1 MGSRPPP
8 RLVVRRHDDV
18 GRRWRRLWWGLA
30 WLASLLAVGAA
41 VHLLGARSTPAVV
54 DHKQQRALL
63 AEVDDLK
70 QQVANLQRA
79 GQVNEVATSA
89 LRGTLAQREKELSAL
104 RSDLGFYLRLVA
116 GNGQRQ
122 GLKLQEVKLQPI
134 AGSRGWTL
142 ILSLTQNAKRG
153 DEVSGHATV
162 SVEGMR
168 KDKVV
173 TLDWPALGDGAQ
185 KDGLSFRFTY
195 FQQLQGT
202 IVLPADFRPT
212 RLRIRVDPASG
223 ETVSRTVAWSA
234 ALSGNITTAEGDRD
248 AQP

>member
-8 RLVVRRHDDV
+8 RFVVRRHDDV
-18 GRRWRRLWWGLA
+18 GHRWRRLWWGLA
-30 WLASLLAVGAA
+30 WLGSLVAVG
-41 VHLLGARSTPAVV
+41 VLVFFLGSRVAPTVV
-54 DHKQQRALL
+54 DHKQQRALQ
-63 AEVDDLK
+63 AEVNDLK
-70 QQVANLQRA
+70 QQVENLQRA
-79 GQVNEVATSA
+79 GQVNEVATKA

-104 RSDLGFYLRLVA
+104 RADLGFYSRLVA

-134 AGSRGWTL
+134 NGSRGWTL
-142 ILSLTQNAKRG
+142 LLSLTQNAKRG
-153 DEVSGHATV
+153 GEINGHVMV

-173 TLDWPALGDGAQ
+173 TLDWPALGDGDQ
-185 KDGLSFRFTY
+185 KDGLPFRFTY
-195 FQQLQGT
+195 FEQLQGT
-202 IVLPADFRPT
+202 ILLPADFQPT
-212 RLRIRVDPASG
+212 RLRIKIQPEGG
-223 ETVSRTVAWSA
+223 EAVSRAVAWSA

>member
-18 GRRWRRLWWGLA
+18 GHRWRRLWWGLA
-30 WLASLLAVGAA
+30 WLGSLVTVGAL
-41 VHLLGARSTPAVV
+41 VFFLGVRGTPAAV
-54 DHKQQRALL
+54 DHKQQRVLL
-63 AEVDDLK
+63 AEVNDLK

-79 GQVNEVATSA
+79 GQVNEVATVA

-104 RSDLGFYLRLVA
+104 RSDLGFYSRLVS
-116 GNGQRQ
+116 GSGQRQ

-134 AGSRGWTL
+134 TGSRGWTL

-153 DEVSGHATV
+153 DEINGHATV
-162 SVEGMR
+162 SVEGLR

-173 TLDWPALGDGAQ
+173 TLDWAALGDGAQ
-185 KDGLSFRFTY
+185 KDGLPFRFTY

-212 RLRIRVDPASG
+212 RLRIHVQPASG
-223 ETVSRTVAWSA
+223 ETVNRTVAWGA

>member
-18 GRRWRRLWWGLA
+18 GHRWRRLWWGLA

-41 VHLLGARSTPAVV
+41 VHLLGVRGTPAVA
-54 DHKQQRALL
+54 DHRQQRALL

-104 RSDLGFYLRLVA
+104 RSDLGFYSRLVA

-134 AGSRGWTL
+134 GGSRGWTL

-185 KDGLSFRFTY
+185 KDGLPFRFTY

-223 ETVSRTVAWSA
+223 ETFSRTVAWSA

>member
-18 GRRWRRLWWGLA
+18 SHRWRRLWWGLA

-41 VHLLGARSTPAVV
+41 VHLLGGHGTPAVPNPR
-54 DHKQQRALL
+54 QQRALL
-63 AEVDDLK
+63 AEVDALK

-104 RSDLGFYLRLVA
+104 RSDLGFYSRLVA

-134 AGSRGWTL
+134 TGSRGWTL

-153 DEVSGHATV
+153 DEISGHVVV

-173 TLDWPALGDGAQ
+173 TLDWSALGDGAQ
-185 KDGLSFRFTY
+185 KDGLPFRFTY

-223 ETVSRTVAWSA
+223 EHFNRTVAWSA